1 MFPELCHSCGACTLL
16 CPEHA
21 ISESPRRT
29 GTVQV
34 GHAGQLGTVVGTLD
48 VGEAKSPPVIRAVRA
63 QADLQADLVV
73 VDAPPGTSC
82 PVIESVRGADLV
94 LLVSE
99 PTPFGLHDLK
109 LAVEMVRVLGLPLA
123 VVANRADVGDD
134 RLRDYCEREG
144 IETLLEIPDDRRL
157 AEAYSRGELAIDALP
172 GYRERFTA
180 SPSRVRDK
188 AGTSVARGLFMKQLV
203 IISGKGGTGKTSV
216 VAAFARLAE
225 GGVLADCDVDAA
237 DLHLVVSAANGEP
250 HAFSA
255 RKLAAI
261 DPERCTRCGECLQHC
276 RFGAVDLDPP
286 RIDPFACEGCG
297 LCLRLCPADAV
308 RFEPV
313 VNGEWSLA
321 ETPWGPL
328 VHARLGVAEDNSGKL
343 VSLVREEARRVA
355 EGRALRP
362 SSSTAHRASDAPS
375 SRRSPAPPWCWW

>member
-1 MFPELCHSCGACTLL
+1 
-16 CPEHA
+16 
-21 ISESPRRT
+21 
-29 GTVQV
+29 
-34 GHAGQLGTVVGTLD
+34 
-48 VGEAKSPPVIRAVRA
+48 
-63 QADLQADLVV
+63 
-73 VDAPPGTSC
+73 
-82 PVIESVRGADLV
+82 
-94 LLVSE
+94 
-99 PTPFGLHDLK
+99 
-109 LAVEMVRVLGLPLA
+109 
-123 VVANRADVGDD
+123 
-134 RLRDYCEREG
+134 
-144 IETLLEIPDDRRL
+144 
-157 AEAYSRGELAIDALP
+157 
-172 GYRERFTA
+172 
-180 SPSRVRDK
+180 
-188 AGTSVARGLFMKQLV
+188 MKQLV

-225 GGVLADCDVDAA
+225 GSVLADCDVDAA

-355 EGRALRP
+355 EGRALQTILIDGAPGIGCPVIASLTGATLVLVVTEPTISGRHDMARVLELVGHFRLP
-362 SSSTAHRASDAPS
+362 FAVCVNKADINVRMAEEIESDARAAGTLFVGSVRYDPAVLQAMVGGGS
-375 SRRSPAPPWCWW
+375 VVDRRVDGQREGAAADLAALWQRTAAALDRCERERDEHVRTREGKPQRGGGAQQPHSGAREEWIEE